1 MENTN
6 ISAELL
12 LFCDNYVPVSLMN
25 NKNKNKNNEK
35 SFYDKEFPPIHESC
49 TKCTSN
55 KIKEQIKKRK

>member
-6 ISAELL
+6 INSKQL
-12 LFCDNYVPVSLMN
+12 LFCDNYIPVSLIN
-25 NKNKNKNNEK
+25 NKNKNDNEK

-55 KIKEQIKKRK
+55 KIKEQTKKRK